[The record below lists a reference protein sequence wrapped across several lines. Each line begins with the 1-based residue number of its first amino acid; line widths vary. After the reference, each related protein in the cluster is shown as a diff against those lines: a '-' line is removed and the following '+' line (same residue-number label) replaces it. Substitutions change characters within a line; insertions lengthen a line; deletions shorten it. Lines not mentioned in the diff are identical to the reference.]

1 LADPSKIAP
10 STRKKALAEAWAR
23 RVEAKMDRGEFVDL
37 KAAEQKTLGEL
48 RRLFTSHGRRRRQN
62 ALTLVEPAVCDL
74 RPK

>member
-1 LADPSKIAP
+1 
-10 STRKKALAEAWAR
+10 
-23 RVEAKMDRGEFVDL
+23 MDRGEFVDL